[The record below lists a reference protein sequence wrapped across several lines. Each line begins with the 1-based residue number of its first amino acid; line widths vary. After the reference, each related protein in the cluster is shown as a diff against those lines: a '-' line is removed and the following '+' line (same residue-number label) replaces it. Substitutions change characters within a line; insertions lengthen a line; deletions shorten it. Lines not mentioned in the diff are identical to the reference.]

1 MNIKD
6 MNCFIRVSE
15 KNSISAAAESLFMTP
30 QGVSK
35 AIKRMEE
42 ELGAQLFIR
51 TQNGVILTDYG
62 RIFRECAERITVDY
76 ESTFQEIS
84 ALRAQNSG
92 FIRMVSAFGI
102 LRLLSPDFVHAFE
115 DTFPK
120 LHLDYMEFPD
130 VYVPEQVLSEKYD
143 IGLIPYLKVK
153 ENPDFVYTP
162 LFSRE
167 IFFISHE
174 GSRFSDREEVS
185 VTEISREPLI
195 MENEHF
201 LIHHILEDIC
211 RREGTDLDVY
221 FNTSGFSL
229 CYKLCKEGEG
239 NTVSMDFI
247 FDDMDDG
254 TLRKIPFREHPMW
267 EIALIRRKD
276 TPVSD
281 NLEKFISFTREWCET
296 I

>member
-15 KNSISAAAESLFMTP
+15 KKSISAAAESLFMTP

-35 AIKRMEE
+35 TIKRMEE
-42 ELGAQLFIR
+42 EMGTQLFIR
-51 TQNGVILTDYG
+51 TQNGVNLTEYG
-62 RIFRECAERITVDY
+62 RIFRDCAQRITEDY
-76 ESTFQEIS
+76 DQTFQKIK
-84 ALRAQNSG
+84 ALKAQNNG

-115 DTFPK
+115 EKYPG

-130 VYVPEQVLSEKYD
+130 VYIQENVLSEKYD
-143 IGLIPYLKVK
+143 IGILPYLE

-167 IFFISHE
+167 IFFVTHPA
-174 GSRFSDREEVS
+174 SRFFDRKEVS
-185 VTEISREPLI
+185 VTEISQEPLI
-195 MENEHF
+195 LENEHF
-201 LIHHILEDIC
+201 LIHQIMEDIC
-211 RREGTDLDVY
+211 RQEGTDLDVY

-229 CYKLCKEGEG
+229 CYKLCKEEEG

-254 TLRKIPFREHPMW
+254 TLHQIPFREHPMW
-267 EIALIRRKD
+267 RITLIRRRD

-281 NLEKFISFTREWCET
+281 NLKKFISFAQEWCET
-296 I
+296 L